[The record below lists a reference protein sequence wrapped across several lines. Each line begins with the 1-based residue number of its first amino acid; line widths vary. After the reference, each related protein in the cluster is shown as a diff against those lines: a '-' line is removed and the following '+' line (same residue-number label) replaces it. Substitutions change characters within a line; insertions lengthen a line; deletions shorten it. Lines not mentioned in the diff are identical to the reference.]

1 MDSWIRALKIFCV
14 VGGVVLVAGTAT
26 LVWLLVQRRD
36 AQQAAGPPPPALAAM
51 LDLPLPEGLRI
62 EQATFDG
69 RHAVLLLRGPDQ
81 QQYLALVN
89 PSTGERLSLLRI
101 TTESP

>member
-1 MDSWIRALKIFCV
+1 
-14 VGGVVLVAGTAT
+14 
-26 LVWLLVQRRD
+26 
-36 AQQAAGPPPPALAAM
+36 M
-51 LDLPLPEGLRI
+51 LDLQLPEGLRI

-101 TTESP
+101 TAESR